1 MSEYVEARYAKLVL
15 REARLAEEDLA
26 SKLIN
31 ELLHDLK
38 SFQNLNSARAPAVT
52 SIRQL
57 SRSLDRPQSQ
67 IELTSHH
74 PDEKARVGLWHLL
87 RPANCIER
95 CPPSRVTRKTFARTE
110 FF

>member
-26 SKLIN
+26 SKLID

-38 SFQNLNSARAPAVT
+38 SFQNLSSARAQAVT

-57 SRSLDRPQSQ
+57 SLSLDRPQS
-67 IELTSHH
+67 LH
-74 PDEKARVGLWHLL
+74 AREWEAADQAAEAWCRNAFH
-87 RPANCIER
+87 
-95 CPPSRVTRKTFARTE
+95 
-110 FF
+110 

>member
-15 REARLAEEDLA
+15 REARLAEEDVA

-38 SFQNLNSARAPAVT
+38 LSQNLNSARAQAVT

-57 SRSLDRPQSQ
+57 SLSLDRSQSLHTR
-67 IELTSHH
+67 EW
-74 PDEKARVGLWHLL
+74 EA
-87 RPANCIER
+87 ANQAAEAWCR
-95 CPPSRVTRKTFARTE
+95 NAFH
-110 FF
+110 

>member
-38 SFQNLNSARAPAVT
+38 SFQNLNSARAEAVT

-57 SRSLDRPQSQ
+57 SLSLDRPQSREWEAADQ
-67 IELTSHH
+67 AAEAWCRNAFH
-74 PDEKARVGLWHLL
+74 
-87 RPANCIER
+87 
-95 CPPSRVTRKTFARTE
+95 
-110 FF
+110 